1 MLEAFTRWRI
11 ARPLR
16 ESRSQGLLA
25 RVGAPTL
32 AGTGDADPWSPG
44 PRWPRLSVTGGH
56 TPAPVRSRR
65 GGPRVHAATR
75 TRCQSRLPAMYL
87 PRDFCVFAH
96 EDWARSASEGDT

>member
-32 AGTGDADPWSPG
+32 AGTGDPDPWSPG

-56 TPAPVRSRR
+56 TPAQIRSRR
-65 GGPRVHAATR
+65 GVARVCPDPAADTARAGPTRRRVRWYPPARA
-75 TRCQSRLPAMYL
+75 RCRSRAPAMYL
-87 PRDFCVFAH
+87 
-96 EDWARSASEGDT
+96 